1 MTEQQEYEKFWLT
14 FSEKLN
20 DITEEYNKM
29 SFINRRRAEQAA
41 KSALMAS
48 GIAGLINFAN
58 NPPHF

>member
-20 DITEEYNKM
+20 DITDEYNKM
-29 SFINRRRAEQAA
+29 SFANRKRAENAA

-48 GIAGLINFAN
+48 GIAGLINLAN